1 MKIAAIIA
9 AALAL
14 GAACPAPA
22 PSGPLGYRLPPQPGA
37 FWIWPTLG
45 EARRWEAEHR
55 VRICIHRVPDGWATF
70 GC

>member
-1 MKIAAIIA
+1 MKIAFLAA

-14 GAACPAPA
+14 SAACPAP
-22 PSGPLGYRLPPQPGA
+22 PRLPPQPGA
-37 FWIWPTLG
+37 FWIWPSLA

-55 VRICIHRVPDGWATF
+55 QRICIHRVPDGWATF